1 MMLALAHVMPS
12 SALQMGSA
20 ASTSTSIRGAV
31 HMTQPWL
38 TRRSVVKYD
47 VEKAV
52 PEAAITG
59 ALEAAM
65 LAPNH
70 FLNEPWRFYQAGP
83 ETIAKL
89 CALNEEKAAMF
100 KGVPGWMIV
109 TIAASEYGEDGSIS
123 TKKGLEDHAATACAI
138 QNFMISLADGGVGS
152 KWMTGALGVAP
163 EAVMGVV
170 GADTDSE
177 RFMGAIWY
185 GYPAK
190 DLADA
195 KAPPRKLGMK
205 MHTKLA

>member
-20 ASTSTSIRGAV
+20 SSTSTRGAV

-59 ALEAAM
+59 ALEAAT

-89 CALNEEKAAMF
+89 CALNEEKTAMF
-100 KGVPGWMIV
+100 AGVPGWMIV

-138 QNFMISLADGGVGS
+138 QNFMIALADEGVGS
-152 KWMTGALGVAP
+152 KWMTGALG
-163 EAVMGVV
+163 EAARVNV
-170 GADTDSE
+170 
-177 RFMGAIWY
+177 
-185 GYPAK
+185 PA
-190 DLADA
+190 LAV
-195 KAPPRKLGMK
+195 PQ
-205 MHTKLA
+205 LASRASSGRA

>member
-1 MMLALAHVMPS
+1 MPS

-20 ASTSTSIRGAV
+20 ASTSTRGAV

-38 TRRSVVKYD
+38 TRRSVAKYD
-47 VEKAV
+47 VEKAI

-59 ALEAAM
+59 ALEAAT

-83 ETIAKL
+83 DTIAKL
-89 CALNEEKAAMF
+89 CALNEEKAKMF
-100 KGVPGWMIV
+100 AGVP
-109 TIAASEYGEDGSIS
+109 
-123 TKKGLEDHAATACAI
+123 
-138 QNFMISLADGGVGS
+138 

-170 GADTDSE
+170 GADTEAE

-190 DLADA
+190 DLAEA
-195 KAPPRKLGMK
+195 KAPKRKLGME

>member
-1 MMLALAHVMPS
+1 MMFALAHVMPS

-20 ASTSTSIRGAV
+20 ASTSTRGAV

-38 TRRSVVKYD
+38 TRRSVAKYD
-47 VEKAV
+47 VEKAI

-59 ALEAAM
+59 ALEAAT

-89 CALNEEKAAMF
+89 CALNEEKAKMF
-100 KGVPGWMIV
+100 AGVPGWMIV

-138 QNFMISLADGGVGS
+138 QNFMISLADEGVGGGHGG
-152 KWMTGALGVAP
+152 GALHG
-163 EAVMGVV
+163 
-170 GADTDSE
+170 
-177 RFMGAIWY
+177 R
-185 GYPAK
+185 
-190 DLADA
+190 DLVRV
-195 KAPPRKLGMK
+195 PGQGPGGGQG
-205 MHTKLA
+205 